1 MDNDVELQVVG
12 TFSNRIHAEIAQGA
26 LRSAGIHSLI
36 SADDAGGI
44 RPDLGRRGVRLM
56 VRSEDAEEAA
66 TLIGGSGRE
75 P

>member
-1 MDNDVELQVVG
+1 MDNVELQVVG
-12 TFSNRIHAEIAQGA
+12 TFSNRIDAEIAQGA

-44 RPDLGRRGVRLM
+44 RPDLGRRGIRLM
-56 VRSEDAEEAA
+56 VRAEDAEEAA
-66 TLIGGSGRE
+66 ALIGDSGRE